1 MNFFPWKEHLVM
13 VKWHNNL
20 YFKFSNVHS
29 IEKSFPIHKKK
40 KNKKKQKKKKIE
52 KSFHILVSCYNVKPI
67 LLLAEKMEN
76 NVMVDHNIKSQS
88 AA

>member
-1 MNFFPWKEHLVM
+1 M

-29 IEKSFPIHKKK
+29 IEKSFPIHTK
-40 KNKKKQKKKKIE
+40 KKKKIE

>member
-1 MNFFPWKEHLVM
+1 M

>member
-1 MNFFPWKEHLVM
+1 M

-29 IEKSFPIHKKK
+29 IEKSFPIQKKK
-40 KNKKKQKKKKIE
+40 KNE